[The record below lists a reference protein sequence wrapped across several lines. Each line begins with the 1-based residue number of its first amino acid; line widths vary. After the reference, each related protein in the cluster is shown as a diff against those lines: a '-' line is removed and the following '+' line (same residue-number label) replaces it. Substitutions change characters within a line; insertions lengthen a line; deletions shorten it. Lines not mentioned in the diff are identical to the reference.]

1 MAGRFSPS
9 PKPMALTMVAPWPDK
24 QIMSFDHKIAVV
36 AGAGGGMGL
45 NIANDLIAAGAL
57 VALADIKPRPDDV
70 TSGPGSATY
79 HQGDATD
86 EAFVKS
92 VIAAVVEA
100 HGGLDYLVNT
110 TGVLWFEKDC
120 SVVDMDMDV
129 FDRVMAINL
138 KSHALTARYAIPAMA
153 ASGGGAMVHI
163 ASVDGLRGDDKPQ
176 DAYGA
181 SKAAVIRLSKSLAIQ
196 FAGDGIRSNSIL
208 PGPVMSPMQARWE
221 VQDDV
226 LARIAAHVPLGR
238 IGATQDIADACLF
251 LLSDKASFITGTELI
266 VDGGCTA
273 KP

>member
-1 MAGRFSPS
+1 
-9 PKPMALTMVAPWPDK
+9 
-24 QIMSFDHKIAVV
+24 MSFEGKIAVV

-45 NIANDLIAAGAL
+45 NIANDLIAAGAHVTL
-57 VALADIKPRPDDV
+57 LDLKPRPDDLAD
-70 TSGPGSATY
+70 GPGSAAY

-86 EAFVKS
+86 EAFVES
-92 VIAAVVEA
+92 VIGAAVEA

-110 TGVLWFEKDC
+110 TGVLWFDRDK

-138 KSHALTARYAIPAMA
+138 KSHALTARHAIPAMK

-208 PGPVMSPMQARWE
+208 PGPVMSPMQERW
-221 VQDDV
+221 QGKGDV
-226 LARIAAHVPLGR
+226 LADIAAYVPLGR
-238 IGATQDIADACLF
+238 VGATQDISDACLF

-273 KP
+273 RP